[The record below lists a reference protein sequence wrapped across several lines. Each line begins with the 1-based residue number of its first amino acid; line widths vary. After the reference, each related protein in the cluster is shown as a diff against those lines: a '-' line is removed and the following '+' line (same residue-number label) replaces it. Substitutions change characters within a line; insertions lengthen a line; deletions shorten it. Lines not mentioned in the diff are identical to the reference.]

1 MSQDSPDVSVV
12 IVNWNTR
19 DYLLDVVASLRASTR
34 RASLEIIV
42 VDNDS
47 RDGSQEALRTH
58 HPDVTL
64 LQNPD
69 NFGFAKA
76 NNIGFG
82 VARGKALCLVN
93 TDVIAVDGV
102 IDKLWDYLVDHPE
115 VGMVGPRQINGEGH
129 TRLNVRRFPSLA
141 NAAGDYL
148 WLKRLGV
155 LPGRA
160 LPPSTYHHTH
170 EAEVLSGAFLMVR
183 REALEQVGPLDEDF
197 FFYGEDTDWGKRFY
211 DAGWKTVYHP
221 EAEAIH
227 FGGGSTAAYP
237 VKYYLTME
245 KADHLYWRK
254 HQSAPA
260 RAAYVVIKVWYHLVC
275 VAGWTGVWLTRP
287 ERREQAALKVRG
299 NAVNTVWLLSRR
311 ELA

>member
-1 MSQDSPDVSVV
+1 MSLDNVDVSVV

-19 DYLLDVVASLRASTR
+19 GYLLDVVRSLKETTH

-47 RDGSQEALRTH
+47 RDGSQAALREQ

-64 LQNPD
+64 IQNPG
-69 NFGFAKA
+69 NLGFARA
-76 NNIGFG
+76 NNIGFA
-82 VARGKALCLVN
+82 VARGRAICLVN
-93 TDVIAVDGV
+93 TDVVALDGV
-102 IDKLWDYLVDHPE
+102 IDKLWNYLQTHDQ
-115 VGMVGPRQINGEGH
+115 VGMVGPRQINGEGN
-129 TRLNVRRFPSLA
+129 TRMNVRRFPNVA

-148 WLKRLGV
+148 WLKKLGI

-160 LPPSTYHHTH
+160 LPPSSYLHTH
-170 EAEVLSGAFLMVR
+170 AAEVLSGAFLMVR

-197 FFYGEDTDWGKRFY
+197 FFYGEDTDWGKRFH
-211 DAGWKTVYHP
+211 DADWGTVYHP

-245 KADHLYWRK
+245 QADHLYWSK
-254 HQSAPA
+254 HQSARA
-260 RAAYVVIKVWYHLVC
+260 RAAYVAIKVAYHLAC
-275 VAGWTGVWLTRP
+275 LLGWGGIWLVRP
-287 ERREQAALKVRG
+287 PRRPQAALKLQG
-299 NAVNTVWLLSRR
+299 NAVTTIWLLTKRA
-311 ELA
+311 LV